1 MSRKKRDI
9 MEKVTEVHV
18 DQIIKITLLR
28 TDYRD
33 YVREWSEKLSR
44 KTRRAHSTRADA
56 LDEDDESDSLE
67 SDDEIDL
74 EASVRE

>member
-1 MSRKKRDI
+1 

-18 DQIIKITLLR
+18 DQIMKITLLR

-44 KTRRAHSTRADA
+44 KTRWAHSTRADA
-56 LDEDDESDSLE
+56 TLAQAL
-67 SDDEIDL
+67 L
-74 EASVRE
+74 